1 MIINQLHKE
10 SSPKLILFFNGWGM
24 DSGVLSHFDHRGYD
38 VVMVS
43 CYHQE
48 ISQKETVNI
57 DDYDKVYLVAW
68 SMGVYFA
75 LDFMHANANKIHY
88 SVAINGTYSPI
99 DDDKGI
105 LKAIF
110 EGTIQ
115 NMNAQNLKKF
125 NRRMF
130 VTKTDFERFEKC
142 HTTRLLDE
150 QIEEL
155 KYIKDRCVPKV
166 FTHTFDKVFVAQ
178 NDRII
183 LSENQNKAWEN
194 HPFVIKNDCPHFP
207 FYQLNNWSEIL
218 KDE

>member
-1 MIINQLHKE
+1 
-10 SSPKLILFFNGWGM
+10 M

-75 LDFMHANANKIHY
+75 LDFMHANANKI
-88 SVAINGTYSPI
+88 P
-99 DDDKGI
+99 
-105 LKAIF
+105 
-110 EGTIQ
+110 
-115 NMNAQNLKKF
+115 
-125 NRRMF
+125 
-130 VTKTDFERFEKC
+130 
-142 HTTRLLDE
+142 TRLLDE

-166 FTHTFDKVFVAQ
+166 FTHTFDKIFVGQ